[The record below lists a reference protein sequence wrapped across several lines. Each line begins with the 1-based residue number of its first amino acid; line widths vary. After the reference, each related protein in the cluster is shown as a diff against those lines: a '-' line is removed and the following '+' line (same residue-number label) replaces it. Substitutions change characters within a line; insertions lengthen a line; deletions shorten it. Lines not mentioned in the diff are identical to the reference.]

1 MDKAKK
7 FFNCSARER
16 ACFEAGIK
24 LATVYHQFIGTPVSM
39 ENVETLERAIEN
51 GVRIQPFVKD
61 VKVCINKEKLRTKKD
76 EYDYLTLTGSM
87 IHVLLV
93 IKYENVEVTAEMRH
107 IEEMDYPLMM
117 IKEIK
122 EIT

>member
-1 MDKAKK
+1 MDRAKK
-7 FFNCSARER
+7 YFNCSARER

-24 LATVYHQFIGTPVSM
+24 LATVYHQFVGTPVSM
-39 ENVETLERAIEN
+39 ENVDSLEKAIEN
-51 GVRIQPFVKD
+51 GVRIQPFVKE
-61 VKVCINKEKLRTKKD
+61 VKVHIRKEKLRAKRD

-87 IHVLLV
+87 LEVVVV
-93 IKYENVEVTAEMRH
+93 IKYENVEVVAEMRY

-117 IKEIK
+117 IREVK